1 MAKILDMS
9 RLVDDIAD
17 ALDKPAVQQVKAL
30 KKVEKIVN
38 KIDHEYAP
46 QLEAGIKEIERIEAE
61 SAAAK
66 ASILADMIRKVQ
78 GLSGD
83 AEQVGGDIEAGIQA
97 VLQTTD
103 TLGRVGTILANL
115 NFLMDSEPQLGVDLL
130 RGLLDVEPRLD
141 YALTHL
147 TFKEL
152 NILLARIVREKT
164 RKQTEQKG
172 AAK

>member
-9 RLVDDIAD
+9 RLVDDIRE
-17 ALDKPAVQQVKAL
+17 ALDKPAAKQIKAL
-30 KKVEKIVN
+30 KEAERIVS

-66 ASILADMIRKVQ
+66 ASVLDAMTRKVQ

-83 AEQVGGDIEAGIQA
+83 AEQAGGEIEAGIEA

-147 TFKEL
+147 SYKEL
-152 NILLARIVREKT
+152 NILLSRIVREKT
-164 RKQTEQKG
+164 RKQAEQKG
-172 AAK
+172 AQ